1 MSQPLSHSPR
11 LSVCLPVSL
20 SPSPVSHLLLS
31 IQVSLSHSPSMILCM
46 SLSLSLPPSMSLC
59 LLPPL
64 STSPLVPLS
73 ILLSLLH
80 VIPHFLHIFHLLS
93 FMSLSLILTS
103 SLSRSFSPPL
113 TIYNSLCISATL
125 HLAPSLLS
133 LPSFLQF
140 SLSLS
145 PYSGHISHPVH
156 VSTLSPSLIQS
167 TSFSIHISFALSP
180 TFHLRISES
189 PSLSPCFALSHLP
202 FSNNQV
208 FLSPT
213 LHLQFSVSHL
223 SLSPHPSLHPHPPP
237 HVHVSLCLHL
247 SSLSV

>member
-1 MSQPLSHSPR
+1 
-11 LSVCLPVSL
+11 
-20 SPSPVSHLLLS
+20 
-31 IQVSLSHSPSMILCM
+31 
-46 SLSLSLPPSMSLC
+46 MSLC

-156 VSTLSPSLIQS
+156 VSTLSHPSFNLRLSPSTSLSLSHPPFIYASLSLHLSLLVSLSLIS
-167 TSFSIHISFALSP
+167 LSLTTRSFSPPLCIYNSLCLTSLSLLIPHSIHIP
-180 TFHLRISES
+180 
-189 PSLSPCFALSHLP
+189 PPC
-202 FSNNQV
+202 
-208 FLSPT
+208 T
-213 LHLQFSVSHL
+213 RL
-223 SLSPHPSLHPHPPP
+223 SLSPSL
-237 HVHVSLCLHL
+237 
-247 SSLSV
+247 LSVCVKYRIRC